1 MRQFSGKRYWLVG
14 ASVGLGA
21 ALAQAL
27 SRAGAEVILS
37 ARNEA
42 GLQAVASGLPGPS
55 QCQPVDVTDA
65 DSVRS
70 AADAIGPVD
79 GVVYLAAVYWPM
91 PAVRW
96 QAEQATAMA
105 DVNFTGA
112 LRVLGVVVPDMVE
125 RGSGH
130 IVITGSL
137 GGFRGLPGAIGYA
150 ASKAGVMSLAE
161 SMYYDLR
168 KTGVDVQLVN
178 TGYIRTRL
186 SDKNTIP
193 MPFIMEPE
201 VAADKM
207 VAHMLSSRFSTSY
220 PTVFSWLF
228 RISRFLPQWLY
239 FRLFA

>member
-14 ASVGLGA
+14 ASEGLGA
-21 ALAQAL
+21 ALAEAL

-37 ARNEA
+37 ARNEV

-55 QCQPVDVTDA
+55 KCQPVDVTDA
-65 DSVRS
+65 DSVRR

-112 LRVLGVVVPDMVE
+112 LRVLGAVVPDMVA
-125 RGSGH
+125 RDSGH

-168 KTGVDVQLVN
+168 KTGVDIQLVN
-178 TGYIRTRL
+178 AGYIRTRL

-201 VAADKM
+201 VAANRM
-207 VAHMLSSRFSTSY
+207 LSHMSSSRFSTSF

>member
-1 MRQFSGKRYWLVG
+1 MRQFAGKRYWLVG
-14 ASVGLGA
+14 ASEGLGA
-21 ALAQAL
+21 ALAEAL

-65 DSVRS
+65 DSVRR

-79 GVVYLAAVYWPM
+79 GMVYLAAVYWPM

-112 LRVLGVVVPDMVE
+112 LRVLGAVVPDMVA
-125 RGSGH
+125 RDSGH

-178 TGYIRTRL
+178 AGYIRTRL

-201 VAADKM
+201 AAADRM
-207 VAHMLSSRFSTSY
+207 LAHMRSPRFSTSF

>member
-14 ASVGLGA
+14 ASEGLGA
-21 ALAQAL
+21 ALAGAL

-37 ARNEA
+37 ARNEV

-55 QCQPVDVTDA
+55 KCQPVDVTDA
-65 DSVRS
+65 DSVRR

-112 LRVLGVVVPDMVE
+112 LRVLGAVVPDMVA
-125 RGSGH
+125 RDSGH

-168 KTGVDVQLVN
+168 KTGVDIQLVN
-178 TGYIRTRL
+178 AGYIRTRL

-201 VAADKM
+201 VAADRM
-207 VAHMLSSRFSTSY
+207 LSHMSSSRFSTSF

>member
-14 ASVGLGA
+14 ASEGLGA
-21 ALAQAL
+21 ALAEAL

-65 DSVRS
+65 DSVRR

-79 GVVYLAAVYWPM
+79 GMVYLAAVYWPM

-112 LRVLGVVVPDMVE
+112 LRVLGAVVPDMVA
-125 RGSGH
+125 RDSGH

-178 TGYIRTRL
+178 AGYIRTRL

-201 VAADKM
+201 AAADRM
-207 VAHMLSSRFSTSY
+207 LAHMRSPRFSTSF

>member
-14 ASVGLGA
+14 ASEGLGA
-21 ALAQAL
+21 ALAGAL

-37 ARNEA
+37 ARNEV

-55 QCQPVDVTDA
+55 KCQPVDVTDA
-65 DSVRS
+65 DSVRR

-79 GVVYLAAVYWPM
+79 GMVYLAAVYWPM

-112 LRVLGVVVPDMVE
+112 LRVLGAVVPDMVA
-125 RGSGH
+125 RDSGH

-168 KTGVDVQLVN
+168 KTGVDIQLVN
-178 TGYIRTRL
+178 AGYIRTRL
-186 SDKNTIP
+186 SAKNTIP

-201 VAADKM
+201 VAADRM
-207 VAHMLSSRFSTSY
+207 LSHMSSSRFSTSF

>member
-1 MRQFSGKRYWLVG
+1 MRQFTGKRYWLVG
-14 ASVGLGA
+14 ASEGLGA
-21 ALAQAL
+21 ALAEAL

-65 DSVRS
+65 DSVCR

-96 QAEQATAMA
+96 QAEQAIAMA

-112 LRVLGVVVPDMVE
+112 LRVLGAVVPDMVA
-125 RGSGH
+125 RDSGH

-168 KTGVDVQLVN
+168 KTGVDIQLVN
-178 TGYIRTRL
+178 AGYIRTRL

-201 VAADKM
+201 VAADRM
-207 VAHMLSSRFSTSY
+207 LSHMSSSRFSTSF

>member
-14 ASVGLGA
+14 ASEGLGA
-21 ALAQAL
+21 ALAEAL

-37 ARNEA
+37 ARNEV

-55 QCQPVDVTDA
+55 KCQPVDVTDA
-65 DSVRS
+65 DSVRR

-112 LRVLGVVVPDMVE
+112 LRVLGAVVPDMVA
-125 RGSGH
+125 RDSGH

-168 KTGVDVQLVN
+168 KTGVDIQLVN
-178 TGYIRTRL
+178 AGYIRTRL

-201 VAADKM
+201 AAADRM
-207 VAHMLSSRFSTSY
+207 LAHMRSPRFSTSF

>member
-1 MRQFSGKRYWLVG
+1 MRQFTGKRYWLVG
-14 ASVGLGA
+14 ASEGLGA
-21 ALAQAL
+21 ALAEAL

-65 DSVRS
+65 DSVRR

-112 LRVLGVVVPDMVE
+112 LRVLGAVVPDMVA
-125 RGSGH
+125 RDSGH

-168 KTGVDVQLVN
+168 KTGVDIQLVN
-178 TGYIRTRL
+178 AGYIRTRL

-201 VAADKM
+201 VAADRM
-207 VAHMLSSRFSTSY
+207 LSHMSSSRFSTSF

>member
-14 ASVGLGA
+14 ASEGLGA
-21 ALAQAL
+21 ALAEAL

-37 ARNEA
+37 ARNEV

-55 QCQPVDVTDA
+55 KCQPVDVTDA
-65 DSVRS
+65 DSVRR

-112 LRVLGVVVPDMVE
+112 LRVLGAVVPDMVA
-125 RGSGH
+125 RDSGH

-161 SMYYDLR
+161 SLYYDLR

-178 TGYIRTRL
+178 AGYIRTRL

-201 VAADKM
+201 VAADRM
-207 VAHMLSSRFSTSY
+207 LSHMSSSRFSTSF

>member
-1 MRQFSGKRYWLVG
+1 MRQFTGKRYWLVG
-14 ASVGLGA
+14 ASEGLGA
-21 ALAQAL
+21 ALAEAL

-37 ARNEA
+37 ARNEV

-55 QCQPVDVTDA
+55 KCQPVDVTDA
-65 DSVRS
+65 DSVRR

-112 LRVLGVVVPDMVE
+112 LRVLGAVVPDMVA
-125 RGSGH
+125 RDSGH

-168 KTGVDVQLVN
+168 KTGVDIQLVN
-178 TGYIRTRL
+178 AGYIRTRL

-201 VAADKM
+201 VAADRM
-207 VAHMLSSRFSTSY
+207 LSHMSSSRFSTSF

>member
-1 MRQFSGKRYWLVG
+1 MRQFAGKRYWLVG
-14 ASVGLGA
+14 ASEGLGA
-21 ALAQAL
+21 ALAEAL

-65 DSVRS
+65 DSVRR

-79 GVVYLAAVYWPM
+79 GMVYLAAVYWPM

-112 LRVLGVVVPDMVE
+112 LRVLGAVVPDMVA
-125 RGSGH
+125 RDSGH

-178 TGYIRTRL
+178 AGYIRTRL

-201 VAADKM
+201 AAADRM
-207 VAHMLSSRFSTSY
+207 LAHMRSPRFSTSF

-228 RISRFLPQWLY
+228 RISRFLPQGLY

>member
-1 MRQFSGKRYWLVG
+1 MRQFTGKRYWLVG
-14 ASVGLGA
+14 ASEGLGA
-21 ALAQAL
+21 ALAEAL

-37 ARNEA
+37 ARNEF

-55 QCQPVDVTDA
+55 KCQPVDVTDA
-65 DSVRS
+65 DSVRR

-112 LRVLGVVVPDMVE
+112 LRVLGAVVPDMVA
-125 RGSGH
+125 RDSGH

-168 KTGVDVQLVN
+168 KTGVDIQLVN
-178 TGYIRTRL
+178 AGYIRTRL

-201 VAADKM
+201 VAAVRM
-207 VAHMLSSRFSTSY
+207 LAHMRSSRFSTSF

>member
-1 MRQFSGKRYWLVG
+1 MRQFAGKRYWLVG
-14 ASVGLGA
+14 ASEGLGA
-21 ALAQAL
+21 ALAEAL

-65 DSVRS
+65 DSVRR

-112 LRVLGVVVPDMVE
+112 LRVLGAVVPDMVA
-125 RGSGH
+125 RDSGH

-168 KTGVDVQLVN
+168 KTGVDIQLVN
-178 TGYIRTRL
+178 AGYIRTRL

-201 VAADKM
+201 VAANRM
-207 VAHMLSSRFSTSY
+207 LSHMSSSRFSTSF

-228 RISRFLPQWLY
+228 RISRFLPKWLY

>member
-1 MRQFSGKRYWLVG
+1 MRQFAGKRYWLVG
-14 ASVGLGA
+14 ASEGLGA
-21 ALAQAL
+21 ALAEAL

-37 ARNEA
+37 ARNED

-55 QCQPVDVTDA
+55 KCHSVDVTDA
-65 DSVRS
+65 DSVRR

-79 GVVYLAAVYWPM
+79 GMVYLAAVYWPM

-112 LRVLGVVVPDMVE
+112 LRVLGAVVPDMVA
-125 RGSGH
+125 RNSGH

-178 TGYIRTRL
+178 AGYIRTRL

-201 VAADKM
+201 VAADRM
-207 VAHMLSSRFSTSY
+207 LAHMSSSRFSTSF

>member
-14 ASVGLGA
+14 ASEGLGA
-21 ALAQAL
+21 ALAEAL

-37 ARNEA
+37 ARNEV

-55 QCQPVDVTDA
+55 KCQPVDVTDA
-65 DSVRS
+65 DSVRR

-112 LRVLGVVVPDMVE
+112 LRVLGAVVPDMVA
-125 RGSGH
+125 RDSGH

-168 KTGVDVQLVN
+168 KTGVDIQLVN
-178 TGYIRTRL
+178 AGYIRTRL

-201 VAADKM
+201 VAADRM
-207 VAHMLSSRFSTSY
+207 LSHMSSSRFSTSF

>member
-1 MRQFSGKRYWLVG
+1 MRQFAGKRYWLVG
-14 ASVGLGA
+14 ASEGLGA
-21 ALAQAL
+21 ALAEAL

-65 DSVRS
+65 DSVRR

-79 GVVYLAAVYWPM
+79 GMVYLAAVYWPM

-112 LRVLGVVVPDMVE
+112 LRVLGAVVPDMVA
-125 RGSGH
+125 RDSGH

-137 GGFRGLPGAIGYA
+137 GGFRGLPGAISYA

-178 TGYIRTRL
+178 AGYIRTRL

-201 VAADKM
+201 AAADRM
-207 VAHMLSSRFSTSY
+207 LAHMRSPRFSTSF

>member
-1 MRQFSGKRYWLVG
+1 MRQFAGKRYWLVG
-14 ASVGLGA
+14 ASEGLGA
-21 ALAQAL
+21 ALAEAL

-65 DSVRS
+65 DSVRR

-112 LRVLGVVVPDMVE
+112 LRVLGAVVPDMVA
-125 RGSGH
+125 RDSGH

-168 KTGVDVQLVN
+168 KTCVDVQLVN
-178 TGYIRTRL
+178 AGYIRTRL

-201 VAADKM
+201 AAADRM
-207 VAHMLSSRFSTSY
+207 LAHMRSPRFSTSF

>member
-1 MRQFSGKRYWLVG
+1 MRPFAGKRYWLIG
-14 ASVGLGA
+14 ASEGLGA
-21 ALAQAL
+21 ALAEAL

-42 GLQAVASGLPGPS
+42 RLQTVASGLPGPS
-55 QCQPVDVTDA
+55 QCQLVDVTEVE
-65 DSVRS
+65 SVRR

-79 GVVYLAAVYWPM
+79 GLVYLAAVYWPM
-91 PAVRW
+91 PAVNW
-96 QAEQATAMA
+96 QAEKATAMA

-112 LRVLGVVVPDMVE
+112 LRVLGAVVPDMVA
-125 RGSGH
+125 RNSGH

-178 TGYIRTRL
+178 AGYIRTRL

-201 VAADKM
+201 VAADRM
-207 VAHMLSSRFSTSY
+207 LDHMRSTQFSISF

-228 RISRFLPQWLY
+228 RIS
-239 FRLFA
+239 

>member
-1 MRQFSGKRYWLVG
+1 MRQFAGKRYWLVG
-14 ASVGLGA
+14 ASEGLGA
-21 ALAQAL
+21 ALAEAL

-65 DSVRS
+65 DSVRR

-112 LRVLGVVVPDMVE
+112 LRVLGAVVPDMVA
-125 RGSGH
+125 RDSGH

-178 TGYIRTRL
+178 AGYIRTRL

-201 VAADKM
+201 AAADRM
-207 VAHMLSSRFSTSY
+207 LAHMRSPRFSTSF

>member
-1 MRQFSGKRYWLVG
+1 MRQFAGKRYWLVG
-14 ASVGLGA
+14 ASEGLGA
-21 ALAQAL
+21 ALAEAL

-65 DSVRS
+65 DSVRR

-79 GVVYLAAVYWPM
+79 GMVYLAAVYWPM

-112 LRVLGVVVPDMVE
+112 LRVLGAVVPDMVA
-125 RGSGH
+125 RDSGH

-168 KTGVDVQLVN
+168 KTCVDVQLVN
-178 TGYIRTRL
+178 AGYIRTRL

-201 VAADKM
+201 AAADRM
-207 VAHMLSSRFSTSY
+207 LAHMRSPRFSTSF

>member
-14 ASVGLGA
+14 ASEGLGA

-42 GLQAVASGLPGPS
+42 SLQAVASGLPGPS